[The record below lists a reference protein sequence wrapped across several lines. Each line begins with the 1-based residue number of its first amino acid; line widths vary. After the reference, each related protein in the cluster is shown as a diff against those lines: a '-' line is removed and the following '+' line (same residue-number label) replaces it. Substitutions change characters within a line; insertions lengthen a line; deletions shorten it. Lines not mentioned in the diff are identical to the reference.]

1 MCAAADAPRRPAAV
15 RTEQLDQQEDD
26 FVDQGDA
33 EISREI
39 VYRLVME
46 CQAIGREDMDVG
58 KLRELCEQ
66 SGVPL
71 GATSGILELILPPDD
86 TSGSLRWK
94 HFVVALC
101 AQVGGVEDVTG
112 FVRLLLDPGMFG
124 NDEGQLAKTE
134 FITLFDWWSS
144 IDTSISAELKSAL
157 FAALDPKDDEV
168 PLFCLV
174 ARATQNQMLAQARPW
189 ARTTASPASPLSPSS
204 ARVICLFCVPVC
216 GRWQLR
222 SQAVCA
228 CRDGARTRLV
238 RVASPGACARAVA
251 DMVRG
256 AVLSAGTHVLHRVY
270 GCAQDGLGGVNQ
282 VNAGPPVRQHEHLL
296 IFASTQHTDTD
307 STHHASTRPPP
318 EPRPAL
324 LHSISCIINGLPF
337 DSGARRASAAGPL
350 VRALP
355 TSLTSFASL
364 SLPYDRSVGG
374 GR

>member
-174 ARATQNQMLAQARPW
+174 ARATAK
-189 ARTTASPASPLSPSS
+189 
-204 ARVICLFCVPVC
+204 CLPKR
-216 GRWQLR
+216 GR
-222 SQAVCA
+222 
-228 CRDGARTRLV
+228 
-238 RVASPGACARAVA
+238 
-251 DMVRG
+251 
-256 AVLSAGTHVLHRVY
+256 
-270 GCAQDGLGGVNQ
+270 GLGQ
-282 VNAGPPVRQHEHLL
+282 Q
-296 IFASTQHTDTD
+296 
-307 STHHASTRPPP
+307 
-318 EPRPAL
+318 
-324 LHSISCIINGLPF
+324 
-337 DSGARRASAAGPL
+337 RAQ
-350 VRALP
+350 RAQR
-355 TSLTSFASL
+355 AQ
-364 SLPYDRSVGG
+364 
-374 GR
+374 